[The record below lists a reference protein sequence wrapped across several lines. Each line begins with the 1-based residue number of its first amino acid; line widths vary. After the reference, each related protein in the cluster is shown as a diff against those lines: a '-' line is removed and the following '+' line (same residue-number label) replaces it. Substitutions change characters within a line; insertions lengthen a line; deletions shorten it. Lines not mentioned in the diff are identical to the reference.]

1 MFFLSDWSHFSI
13 TVIFNFATIIALFT
27 AAPASPFRFMI
38 MFPDIVVVNIMAC
51 RAFRNV
57 QFGRHS
63 RVLFPTQRNLVQP
76 DYNPGMDG
84 GDSHHMSD
92 MDVDMPTRSVEVFRR
107 KELSWLPVTD
117 PLQLGRQKPGPHLGG
132 ITVTTATES
141 TFR

>member
-1 MFFLSDWSHFSI
+1 MSDWSHISI
-13 TVIFNFATIIALFT
+13 TLIFNFATIIALF
-27 AAPASPFRFMI
+27 AAPPASPFRFMI
-38 MFPDIVVVNIMAC
+38 MFPDMVVVNIMAC

-63 RVLFPTQRNLVQP
+63 QVLFPSQRNLAQP

-92 MDVDMPTRSVEVFRR
+92 MGVDMPTTSVEVFRR

-117 PLQLGRQKPGPHLGG
+117 PLRLGRQRPGTHVGG
-132 ITVTTATES
+132 IKITKAIES
-141 TFR
+141 TCR